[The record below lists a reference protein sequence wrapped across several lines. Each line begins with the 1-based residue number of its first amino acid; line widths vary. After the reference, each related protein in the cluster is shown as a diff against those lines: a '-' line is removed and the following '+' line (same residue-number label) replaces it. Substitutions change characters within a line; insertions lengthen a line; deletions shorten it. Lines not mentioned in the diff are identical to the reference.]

1 MSDITGEARI
11 RVGGTGDCPRAVR
24 AGSVPVD
31 VLGPMADEYGHRV
44 LAAISGASAAT
55 DLSTLVEDD
64 PESQTTEAIQAIV
77 T

>member
-1 MSDITGEARI
+1 
-11 RVGGTGDCPRAVR
+11 
-24 AGSVPVD
+24 
-31 VLGPMADEYGHRV
+31 MADEYGHRV